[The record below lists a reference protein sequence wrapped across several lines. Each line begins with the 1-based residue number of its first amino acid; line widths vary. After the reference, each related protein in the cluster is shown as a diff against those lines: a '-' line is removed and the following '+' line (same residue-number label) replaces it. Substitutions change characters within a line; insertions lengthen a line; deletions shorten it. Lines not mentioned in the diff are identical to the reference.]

1 MKIILSPA
9 KNMREADD
17 CPSYETMPVF
27 LEQTEILLEKMRS
40 MNRDE
45 LKQMWNC
52 SDSLAE
58 KNADRLEYM
67 NLRSRLTPALFAY
80 TGLAFQHISAGAMTE
95 TQLAYLRDHLYI
107 LSGFYGVLRPFDG
120 IVPYRLEMQAVM
132 PEAGD
137 LYTFWNSRI
146 HDEICDNDKVI
157 VNLASKEYSQC
168 LSRYLKED
176 ERMITCVFAKLKNG
190 KPVSGG
196 TKAKMARGDMVWWLS
211 ENGTEDPEDMKKFAQ
226 GYTYSETLSS
236 ETEYVFLEKGEQRDE

>member
-95 TQLAYLRDHLYI
+95 TQLAYLRDHPADYQQF
-107 LSGFYGVLRPFDG
+107 SWNC